1 MKIRLQDGLPVAA
14 VTLIHG
20 NQQLTLEN
28 VVIDTGSAGTI
39 FPIETVETIGL
50 GMEPDDMIIP
60 VRGVGGSEFVFVKQV
75 DHLALDNLAVERF
88 AIDVGA
94 MDYGFDIDGIL
105 GIDFLIQARAV
116 IDLANLEIGP
126 AVDDASHG

>member
-1 MKIRLQDGLPVAA
+1 MKIRLQDGLPVAS
-14 VTLIHG
+14 VVLTHG
-20 NQQLTLEN
+20 NEQLALEN
-28 VVIDTGSAGTI
+28 VVIDTGSAGTV
-39 FPIETVETIGL
+39 FPIDTVEAIGL

-75 DHLALDNLAVERF
+75 DRLALENLVVQNF

-94 MDYGFDIDGIL
+94 MDYGFEIDGIL

-116 IDLANLEIGP
+116 IDLAKLEISQ
-126 AVDDASHG
+126 ADE

>member
-1 MKIRLQDGLPVAA
+1 MKIRLQDGLPVAS
-14 VTLIHG
+14 VTLTHG
-20 NQQLTLEN
+20 TEQLTLEN

-39 FPIETVETIGL
+39 FPIDTVETIGL
-50 GMEPDDMIIP
+50 GMAPDDMIIP

-75 DHLALDNLAVERF
+75 DRVALENLTVEHF

-116 IDLANLEIGP
+116 IDLANLEIFP
-126 AVDDASHG
+126 AGE